1 MIRVWK
7 NMFAPINKIP
17 PEILALIPDFWN
29 MHKRDQ
35 DIIALTHVCRA
46 WRELFVSRSSL
57 WTDFDC
63 LDENKTPVYLERS
76 NSSPISLS
84 LDLSLGISSC
94 ASFFQIIP
102 HATGRLK
109 SLSIEGPS
117 EDLEVVIS
125 HLSHPAP
132 LLNHLSIRLSPG
144 HVPDRYPAL
153 SFALFN
159 GDLSS
164 LRTLCLESVHTELPW
179 RNMVN
184 LTSFTLYY
192 TPPEV
197 VSVKL
202 LLDFFEN
209 APYLEEVGLYFVTL
223 TAGAQDS
230 RLVSLACLKS
240 MRIEDNNPASVLL
253 DHLLIPVGAKLEIQA
268 DMLSSLIGVHLP
280 RSLDNLKNLTNFT
293 TIQLHPGG
301 PSPGMKFSGPDG
313 QVKITLTI
321 HCPTGSLLESLGELN
336 TSNTERLG
344 IDSGDLPTGDALYR
358 ALIPMKALRT
368 LTFSRCTNPD
378 IFIHALQPATSSSGV
393 VVCPKLEELV
403 LVLHPYEKMS
413 PITSIIEMV
422 VARASRGEKLRT
434 VRIIGGCGTAD
445 PDVLKLRK
453 HVWNVEYYP
462 EV

>member
-1 MIRVWK
+1 ML
-7 NMFAPINKIP
+7 APINRIP

-63 LDENKTPVYLERS
+63 LDEKKTPVYLQRS

-84 LDLSLGISSC
+84 LNLSLGISSC

-102 HATGRLK
+102 PAIGRLK

-117 EDLEVVIS
+117 EDLEVVTS

-144 HVPDRYPAL
+144 YVPDRYLAL
-153 SFALFN
+153 PFALFN
-159 GDLSS
+159 KDLSS

-192 TPPEV
+192 TPPGV
-197 VSVKL
+197 VSVKR

-223 TAGAQDS
+223 TAGAQNS
-230 RLVSLACLKS
+230 RLVSLAFLKS
-240 MRIEDNNPASVLL
+240 MRIEDDNPASVLL
-253 DHLLIPVGAKLEIQA
+253 DHLLIPVGAKLKIQA
-268 DMLSSLIGVHLP
+268 DMLSPLIGVHLP
-280 RSLDNLKNLTNFT
+280 RSLDNLRNLTNFT
-293 TIQLHPGG
+293 TIQLHPDG
-301 PSPGMKFSGPDG
+301 PSPGMKFSGPNG
-313 QVKITLTI
+313 QVDIILT
-321 HCPTGSLLESLGELN
+321 TGSPTSLLLESLGEFN

-344 IDSGDLPTGDALYR
+344 IDNGDLPTGDPLYR

-368 LTFSRCTNPD
+368 LSLSRCRNLD
-378 IFIHALQPATSSSGV
+378 IFIRALQPAISSSEV
-393 VVCPKLEELV
+393 VVCPKLEQLV
-403 LVLHPYEKMS
+403 FVLHSFETMS
-413 PITSIIEMV
+413 SITSVVEMAE
-422 VARASRGEKLRT
+422 ARASRGEKLRN
-434 VRIIGGCGTAD
+434 VRIVDGRGTAD
-445 PDVLKLRK
+445 LDMSEPRNTSETWNLVLGLDRS
-453 HVWNVEYYP
+453 
-462 EV
+462 